1 MKEQT
6 VRYYMLSPMMA
17 NRFSEY
23 ACDIIHSF
31 IAGEYVYAMIDMPGS
46 HPLAIVFAGCG
57 ISQDNYWEIYC
68 KENPLLHITGTPK
81 VVNGEPM
88 VSLQFLFQNL
98 TEILRVT
105 GPISLKNGSYIDI
118 KSDQTISIVSIS
130 TEFITSIKQEMSVD
144 KFKKI
149 QKVLLNS
156 KDIIIHAYDEAL
168 RNNYQILNAKYELK
182 I

>member
-1 MKEQT
+1 
-6 VRYYMLSPMMA
+6 
-17 NRFSEY
+17 
-23 ACDIIHSF
+23 
-31 IAGEYVYAMIDMPGS
+31 
-46 HPLAIVFAGCG
+46 
-57 ISQDNYWEIYC
+57 
-68 KENPLLHITGTPK
+68 
-81 VVNGEPM
+81 M